1 MILIVPA
8 MAEEP
13 NNADPPPRM
22 TSTRS
27 IMLAGICSSP
37 YTPERALNTGRESMS
52 ICV

>member
-1 MILIVPA
+1 

-13 NNADPPPRM
+13 NKADPPPRM

-27 IMLAGICSSP
+27 IILAGICSNP
-37 YTPERALNTGRESMS
+37 YTPERALNTGRESIN